1 MFAAG
6 LRPPGDGMIAYI
18 PMHLHG
24 ATMERAV
31 LQAWERTPPRV
42 IVHWEKDQSDVFGY
56 AGFGQDYGVELGRW
70 ISEHYEVAREFPG
83 PTVVLVPR
91 HGG

>member
-1 MFAAG
+1 
-6 LRPPGDGMIAYI
+6 MIAYI

-24 ATMERAV
+24 PDVERAV
-31 LQAWERTPPRV
+31 LRAWQRKPPQL
-42 IVHWEKDQSDVFGY
+42 IVHWEEDQRFVFGY

-70 ISEHYEVAREFPG
+70 ISERYEVAREFAG

-91 HGG
+91 HRG